1 MRPAERKH
9 IGKLEWACTSLALA
23 VISSYRILISPF
35 LSKSCRFLPTCSDY
49 TQQALKKHGM
59 LKGSM
64 LGLMR
69 ILRCHPFGGSGMDP
83 VP

>member
-1 MRPAERKH
+1 
-9 IGKLEWACTSLALA
+9 LEQACTSLALA
-23 VISSYRILISPF
+23 VIASYRILISPF
-35 LSKSCRFLPTCSDY
+35 LPRFCRFSPTCSDY

-64 LGLMR
+64 LGLRR

>member
-9 IGKLEWACTSLALA
+9 IGRLESAFTGLALA
-23 VISSYRILISPF
+23 VISAYRILISPF
-35 LSKSCRFLPTCSDY
+35 LPKSCRFSPTCSDY
-49 TQQALKKHGM
+49 TQQALKKHGL

-64 LGLMR
+64 LGLRR
-69 ILRCHPFGGSGMDP
+69 ILRCNPFGGSGVDP

>member
-9 IGKLEWACTSLALA
+9 IGRIESAGTSLALA
-23 VISSYRILISPF
+23 AISAYRILISPF
-35 LSKSCRFLPTCSDY
+35 LPKSCRFSPTCSDY

-64 LGLMR
+64 LGLR
-69 ILRCHPFGGSGMDP
+69 RLLRCHPFGGSGFDP